1 MEQEYQCTSVKKLN
15 AMLCAIK
22 PQFFTDVEVIYNIGA
37 NQYYEYPLFICTN
50 KHIFRIFFSDNSL
63 SLHIYLVE
71 DFANMRQD
79 NMIHYSLD
87 PHDFDYIWPEGYMPN
102 AKISGVVPV
111 KGCGTT
117 ANLIGIELQFTNG
130 RKLCIHSSDLIPGAM
145 DSQIV

>member
-1 MEQEYQCTSVKKLN
+1 MEQEYQCTSVKELN

-37 NQYYEYPLFICTN
+37 HQYYEYPLFVCTN

-71 DFANMRQD
+71 DFDNMRQD

-117 ANLIGIELQFTNG
+117 TNLKGIELQFTNG

>member
-1 MEQEYQCTSVKKLN
+1 MEQKYQCTSVKELN

-37 NQYYEYPLFICTN
+37 HQHYENPLFICTN
-50 KHIFRIFFSDNSL
+50 KYIFRIFFSDNSL
-63 SLHIYLVE
+63 SVHIYLVE
-71 DFANMRQD
+71 DFDNMRQD

-117 ANLIGIELQFTNG
+117 ANLKGIELQFTNG

>member
-1 MEQEYQCTSVKKLN
+1 MEQEHQCTSVKELN
-15 AMLCAIK
+15 AMLRTIK
-22 PQFFTDVEVIYNIGA
+22 PQLFTDVEVIYNIGA
-37 NQYYEYPLFICTN
+37 HQHYENPLFICTN
-50 KHIFRIFFSDNSL
+50 KYIFRIFFSDNSF
-63 SLHIYLVE
+63 SVHIYLVE
-71 DFANMRQD
+71 DFDNMRQD

-102 AKISGVVPV
+102 SKISGVVPV

-117 ANLIGIELQFTNG
+117 ANLKGIELQFTNG